1 MLMTDVET
9 LEELPPVAAVTMK
22 FLGPAAPH
30 WEYQVSY
37 GDETLVQE
45 FFNRVAARLLLL
57 PKHDPQFRRNRERV
71 NRDAESERIICSWD
85 LGEDDHETTVH
96 NVPEPVAASEDT
108 PAQETDESA
117 EAATETDLE
126 TPEEAQETPADAVE
140 EVAESSEEVVEDT
153 VENSVEDE
161 TPESTEAS

>member
-1 MLMTDVET
+1 MTDVEE
-9 LEELPPVAAVTMK
+9 LEELPPVAAVTLK

-30 WEYQVSY
+30 WEYQVNY

-85 LGEDDHETTVH
+85 LGEDDQETTINTSPPPAEVSEEP
-96 NVPEPVAASEDT
+96 VVEEESAEVSEEPVAEEAVVVE
-108 PAQETDESA
+108 
-117 EAATETDLE
+117 EAA
-126 TPEEAQETPADAVE
+126 EEA
-140 EVAESSEEVVEDT
+140 
-153 VENSVEDE
+153 
-161 TPESTEAS
+161 